1 MRTPLPIAVI
11 LLMAGVFAAGC
22 SEKIEPGNT
31 TSQNGPAVAVPVTT
45 AVQEGQPLIY
55 EAVGTVV
62 AKVSATISS
71 KLMGTI
77 QGFEVSE
84 GDSVKKGD
92 LLVVLDDRQVSAQL
106 AQAQAALDEAQK
118 AEAGAA
124 SAREAAAAGAQQ
136 ALLAYHRSQT
146 LLAGEA
152 LTREA
157 FEAAEARHRQ
167 ARAAL
172 TQAEAMVAAARF
184 RVQQARAN
192 RDAVS
197 VSRKDAS
204 VTAPFDGRVTA
215 KWVDTGALAA
225 PGAPLLTLERASG
238 YRVDLTVPET
248 HVQHV
253 REGQTVAVRIP
264 AADAAPIA
272 GMVEVIVPAAA
283 PGSRSFVVQVGIPA
297 SKGLRSGMFARAD
310 LPIGEASMIRIPATA
325 IVRKGQLTGV
335 FIVDDKNTARF
346 RLIRPGRVYGDEVEV
361 ITGIFPGTR
370 LVTAPPRQLINGSA
384 VEPEK

>member
-11 LLMAGVFAAGC
+11 FLMAGVFAAGC

-31 TSQNGPAVAVPVTT
+31 PPQKGPAVAVPVTT
-45 AVQEGQPLIY
+45 AVQAAQPLIY

-77 QGFEVSE
+77 QGFEVRE

-124 SAREAAAAGAQQ
+124 SARQAAAAGAQQ

-152 LTREA
+152 ITREA

-167 ARAAL
+167 ARATL

-184 RVQQARAN
+184 RVKQARAN
-192 RDAVS
+192 LDAVS
-197 VSRKDAS
+197 VSRMDAG

-215 KWVDTGALAA
+215 KWVDMGALAA
-225 PGAPLLTLERASG
+225 PGTPLLTLERAGG
-238 YRVDLTVPET
+238 YRVDLMVPET
-248 HVQHV
+248 HIQHV

-264 AADAAPIA
+264 AAVAAPIA
-272 GMVEVIVPAAA
+272 GMVEVIVPVAD

-297 SKGLRSGMFARAD
+297 SEGLRSGMFARAD
-310 LPIGEASMIRIPATA
+310 LPVGEASMMRIPATA
-325 IVRKGQLTGV
+325 IIRKGQLTGV
-335 FIVDDKNTARF
+335 FIIDNDEIARF
-346 RLIRPGRVYGDEVEV
+346 RLIRPGRDYGDQVEV
-361 ITGIFPGTR
+361 ITGISPGTR
-370 LVTAPPRQLINGSA
+370 LVTAPPRQLVNGSA